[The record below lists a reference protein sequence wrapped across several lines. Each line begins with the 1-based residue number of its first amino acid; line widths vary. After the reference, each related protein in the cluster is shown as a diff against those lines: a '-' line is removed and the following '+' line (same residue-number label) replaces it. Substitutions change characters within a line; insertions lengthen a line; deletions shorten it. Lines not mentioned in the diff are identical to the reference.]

1 MAKLVDFRKNPADLL
16 KARSGFRLADVDP
29 AAAPGYSGG
38 KKDGAALLAAQD
50 DLLAGHQEQ
59 LFASGRFGGKQ
70 SVLLV
75 LQAMDTAGKGGIVS
89 HVVGAVDPHGIQHHA
104 FKAPT
109 PAEKRHDFLWR
120 IRRQLPEPGML
131 GVFDRSHYEDV
142 LIHRARGL
150 SPLDVIEQRYEAIRA
165 FEEELVAGGTRM
177 VKVMLHIS
185 PEEQKRRLLKRL
197 ERTDKL
203 WKYSP
208 QDIKERAF
216 WAHYMEAYQI
226 AIERTST
233 ETAPWY
239 VVPADR
245 KWYARVAV
253 QEILLGTLKAMDL
266 KWPRP
271 DFDVAEER
279 RKISLA

>member
-1 MAKLVDFRKNPADLL
+1 MAKVVDFKENPVDLL
-16 KARSGFRLADVDP
+16 KARAGFALADVDP
-29 AAAPGYSGG
+29 GSSPGYQG
-38 KKDGAALLAAQD
+38 KKIDGRRLLAHQD
-50 DLLAGHQEQ
+50 DELARHQEQ
-59 LFASGRFGGKQ
+59 LFASGRFGGQQ

-89 HVVGAVDPHGIQHHA
+89 HVVGAVNPHGIQHHA

-109 PAEKRHDFLWR
+109 PVEKRHDFLWR
-120 IRRQLPEPGML
+120 IRKELPEPGML

-142 LIHRARGL
+142 LVHRARGL
-150 SPLDVIEQRYEAIRA
+150 SPLEVIEERYGAIKA
-165 FEEELVAGGTRM
+165 FEDELVKGGTA
-177 VKVMLHIS
+177 VIKVMLHIS
-185 PEEQKRRLLKRL
+185 AQEQKRRLLKRL
-197 ERTDKL
+197 ERADKL

-216 WAHYMEAYQI
+216 WAQYMEAYQI

-233 ETAPWY
+233 EAAPWY
-239 VVPADR
+239 VVPADK

-253 QEILLGTLKAMDL
+253 QEILLHTLKAMDL

-271 DFDVAEER
+271 DFDVKEER